1 MERNDAQTD
10 RGGGGLSTQDLLE
23 AEPRKEQAPKEQAP
37 KGEAPEDEAP
47 EGHATETKT
56 DEPGPQLFA
65 EQEVGEFR
73 EQWQV
78 IQTSRQPSSTTPKGR
93 RAGGSRDLVVGGDV
107 R

>member
-37 KGEAPEDEAP
+37 KGDAPEDEAP
-47 EGHATETKT
+47 EGHVTETKT

-78 IQTSRQPSSTTPKGR
+78 IQAAFVADPQHAGR
-93 RAGGSRDLVVGGDV
+93 EADELVAAVIQ
-107 R
+107 